1 MSKPPQPW
9 RGRQFTHSPNLEGL
23 LEDLNGVSGL
33 REDSDNDSEA
43 DSQPSIP
50 PSNAMES
57 SCVGAPNDWED
68 RMARQ
73 NLACNDCTLMH
84 FATKWKQGNSEAQG
98 Y

>member
-1 MSKPPQPW
+1 MLVHVPELCIGQ
-9 RGRQFTHSPNLEGL
+9 QFVDSPELAEL

-43 DSQPSIP
+43 DSEPSIP

-73 NLACNDCTLMH
+73 SLACR
-84 FATKWKQGNSEAQG
+84 
-98 Y
+98 